1 MEFRQLEYFV
11 VSVEEKSFYKAAE
24 KLYTSQPAI
33 SKSIGILE
41 KELNQKLLERSSRGV
56 KLTIH
61 GERFYHYAK
70 DILRQVDIAK
80 NTMQDTQEVRLA
92 ISSYPSKL
100 ISTALADFYA
110 EKMDQICLEYQ
121 EGSVQDIIDFVYKG
135 VCELGI
141 LYISPKQE
149 MAFKHILAHKHL
161 EFVPLKESELCVYMG
176 AQNELN
182 QLGNVVSVKE
192 LSQLKYIRGVRDF
205 FSVEHHFDYVSLSEI
220 DTAYF
225 DDRVLTNSDHLVNQ
239 ILDKTDLCYLAIHFN
254 DIKRVAKIKSIEGE
268 KRLTLGY
275 IKNKSAQTSKIAMDF
290 LDYFFKYI

>member
-11 VSVEEKSFYKAAE
+11 VSVEEKSFYKAGE

-33 SKSIGILE
+33 SKSIGLLE
-41 KELNQKLLERSSRGV
+41 KELNQKLLERSSRGL
-56 KLTIH
+56 KLTMH

-80 NTMQDTQEVRLA
+80 NTMQDTQEVRLT

-100 ISTALADFYA
+100 ISTALADFYT
-110 EKMDQICLEYQ
+110 EQKDTICLEYQ

-161 EFVPLKESELCVYMG
+161 EFVPLKESELCVYVG

-182 QLGNVVSVKE
+182 QSGDVISVKE
-192 LSQLKYIRGVRDF
+192 LSELKYIRGVRDF

-220 DTAYF
+220 DVAYF

-239 ILDKTDLCYLAIHFN
+239 ILDKTDLCYLGIHFN

-275 IKNKSAQTSKIAMDF
+275 IKNKSAIISKIAMDF
-290 LDYFFKYI
+290 LECFQRYV